1 MFCQKCGQQVP
12 DGSMFCTHCGASL
25 AGGSVPTP
33 TGAGPSSA
41 PGLTQ
46 SMPPVAPAPQK
57 PKSKAPVIIAVACA
71 AVVLLGGGTVFALT
85 MLNGS
90 KSSDTQIS
98 VIDTGS
104 SDEKDSP
111 AKKKD
116 DKSKAKQSSSSD
128 DEAVPEDESA
138 YYGSGDSDDYLTDV
152 YTYTNDMHPYSM
164 SIPNRFEMEDTP
176 SGSGA
181 RYEDPETGFVIN
193 LFGYVNINEETAHEM
208 FVDADTSGKADLY
221 TAEGDNWYVARG
233 RYDHLRKDD
242 RHGFDDC
249 HGAFGVLDCKPRH
262 GVEDY
267 RYAAADVSGGLD
279 ARAYSRQSE
288 TPIAR
293 APDSICL
300 MG

>member
-1 MFCQKCGQQVP
+1 
-12 DGSMFCTHCGASL
+12 
-25 AGGSVPTP
+25 
-33 TGAGPSSA
+33 
-41 PGLTQ
+41 
-46 SMPPVAPAPQK
+46 MPPVAPAPQK

-104 SDEKDSP
+104 SDEKDSS

-116 DKSKAKQSSSSD
+116 DKSKAKESSSPD

-193 LFGYVNINEETAHEM
+193 LFGYVNINDETVSEVFGHQS
-208 FVDADTSGKADLY
+208 TSGKTDLY
-221 TAEGDNWYVARG
+221 TATDDNWYVVSWCEDDTIIYEKTIVTDSTIATA
-233 RYDHLRKDD
+233 HL
-242 RHGFDDC
+242 
-249 HGAFGVLDCKPRH
+249 
-262 GVEDY
+262 E
-267 RYAAADVSGGLD
+267 
-279 ARAYSRQSE
+279 YSTANR
-288 TPIAR
+288 
-293 APDSICL
+293 D
-300 MG
+300 MGSKIIDTLLPTFQVD

>member
-1 MFCQKCGQQVP
+1 MFCKTCGQQVP
-12 DGSMFCTHCGASL
+12 DGSTFCTHCGASL

-57 PKSKAPVIIAVACA
+57 PKSKAPTIIAVACA
-71 AVVLLGGGTVFALT
+71 AVVLIGGGTVFALT
-85 MLNGS
+85 VLNGS
-90 KSSDTQIS
+90 KSSGTQIS

-104 SDEKDSP
+104 SDEQDSS

-116 DKSKAKQSSSSD
+116 DKSKESSSSD
-128 DEAVPEDESA
+128 GEAVPEDESA

-181 RYEDPETGFVIN
+181 RYEDPGTGFVIN
-193 LFGYVNINEETAHEM
+193 LFGYVNINDETAHEM
-208 FVDADTSGKADLY
+208 FVDVDTSGKADLY
-221 TAEGDNWYVARG
+221 TAEGDNWYVVSWCEDDTIIYEKTIVTDSTIATA
-233 RYDHLRKDD
+233 HL
-242 RHGFDDC
+242 
-249 HGAFGVLDCKPRH
+249 
-262 GVEDY
+262 E
-267 RYAAADVSGGLD
+267 
-279 ARAYSRQSE
+279 YSTANR
-288 TPIAR
+288 
-293 APDSICL
+293 D
-300 MG
+300 MGSKIIDTLLPTFQVD

>member
-12 DGSMFCTHCGASL
+12 DGSTFCTHCGASL
-25 AGGSVPTP
+25 AGGSAPTSA
-33 TGAGPSSA
+33 GAGPSSA

-57 PKSKAPVIIAVACA
+57 SKSKAPIVIAVACA

-104 SDEKDSP
+104 SDEKDSF
-111 AKKKD
+111 AKE
-116 DKSKAKQSSSSD
+116 SSSSD

-152 YTYTNDMHPYSM
+152 HTYTNDMHPYSM

-176 SGSGA
+176 SGSGT

-221 TAEGDNWYVARG
+221 TAEGDNWYVVSWREGDTIIYEKTIVTDSTIATA
-233 RYDHLRKDD
+233 HL
-242 RHGFDDC
+242 
-249 HGAFGVLDCKPRH
+249 
-262 GVEDY
+262 E
-267 RYAAADVSGGLD
+267 
-279 ARAYSRQSE
+279 YSTANR
-288 TPIAR
+288 
-293 APDSICL
+293 D
-300 MG
+300 MGSKIIDTLLPTFQVD

>member
-1 MFCQKCGQQVP
+1 MYALW
-12 DGSMFCTHCGASL
+12 ASL
-25 AGGSVPTP
+25 AGGSAPTSA
-33 TGAGPSSA
+33 GAGPSSA

-46 SMPPVAPAPQK
+46 SMPPVALAPQK
-57 PKSKAPVIIAVACA
+57 SKSKAPVVIAVACA

-104 SDEKDSP
+104 SDEKDSS
-111 AKKKD
+111 AKKKS
-116 DKSKAKQSSSSD
+116 DKSKSKESSSSD
-128 DEAVPEDESA
+128 DEAVPENESA
-138 YYGSGDSDDYLTDV
+138 YYGSADLDDYLTDV
-152 YTYTNDMHPYSM
+152 HTYTNDMHPYSM

-221 TAEGDNWYVARG
+221 TAEGDNWYVVSWREGDTIIYEKTIVTDSTIATA
-233 RYDHLRKDD
+233 HL
-242 RHGFDDC
+242 
-249 HGAFGVLDCKPRH
+249 
-262 GVEDY
+262 E
-267 RYAAADVSGGLD
+267 
-279 ARAYSRQSE
+279 YSTANR
-288 TPIAR
+288 
-293 APDSICL
+293 D
-300 MG
+300 MGSKIIDTLLPTFQVD

>member
-12 DGSMFCTHCGASL
+12 DGSTFCTHCGASL
-25 AGGSVPTP
+25 AGGSAPTP

-104 SDEKDSP
+104 SDEKDSS

-116 DKSKAKQSSSSD
+116 DKSKTKGPSSSD

-152 YTYTNDMHPYSM
+152 HTYTNDMHPYSM

-176 SGSGA
+176 SGSST
-181 RYEDPETGFVIN
+181 RYEDPETGFVIS
-193 LFGYVNINEETAHEM
+193 LSGYVNVNDETAHEM
-208 FVDADTSGKADLY
+208 FVDKDTSGKADLY
-221 TAEGDNWYVARG
+221 TAEGDNWYVVSWREGDTIIYEKTIVTDSTVATA
-233 RYDHLRKDD
+233 HL
-242 RHGFDDC
+242 
-249 HGAFGVLDCKPRH
+249 
-262 GVEDY
+262 E
-267 RYAAADVSGGLD
+267 
-279 ARAYSRQSE
+279 YSTANR
-288 TPIAR
+288 
-293 APDSICL
+293 D
-300 MG
+300 MGSKVIDTLLPTFQVD

>member
-12 DGSMFCTHCGASL
+12 DGSTFCTHCGASL
-25 AGGSVPTP
+25 AGGPAPAPAGAASTSAPT
-33 TGAGPSSA
+33 TG

-57 PKSKAPVIIAVACA
+57 PKSKAPIVIAVACA

-104 SDEKDSP
+104 SDEEDSS

-116 DKSKAKQSSSSD
+116 DKSKAKESSSSD

-152 YTYTNDMHPYSM
+152 HTYTNDMHPYSM
-164 SIPNRFEMEDTP
+164 AIPNRFEMEDTP
-176 SGSGA
+176 SGSGT
-181 RYEDPETGFVIN
+181 RYKDPETGFAIS
-193 LFGYVNINEETAHEM
+193 LFGYVNINDVTAHES
-208 FVDADTSGKADLY
+208 FVDEDTSDKADLY
-221 TAEGDNWYVARG
+221 TAEGDNWYV
-233 RYDHLRKDD
+233 
-242 RHGFDDC
+242 
-249 HGAFGVLDCKPRH
+249 
-262 GVEDY
+262 
-267 RYAAADVSGGLD
+267 VSWREGDTITYTKTIVTDSTVATASLV
-279 ARAYSRQSE
+279 YSTANR
-288 TPIAR
+288 
-293 APDSICL
+293 D
-300 MG
+300 MGSKIIDTLLPTFQVD

>member
-12 DGSMFCTHCGASL
+12 DGSTFCTHCGASL
-25 AGGSVPTP
+25 AGGSVPTSAP
-33 TGAGPSSA
+33 TSG

-57 PKSKAPVIIAVACA
+57 PKSKAPIVIAVACA

-85 MLNGS
+85 VLNGS
-90 KSSDTQIS
+90 KSSGTQIS
-98 VIDTGS
+98 VVDTGS
-104 SDEKDSP
+104 SDEQDSS
-111 AKKKD
+111 AKKKS
-116 DKSKAKQSSSSD
+116 DKSKSKSKESSSSD
-128 DEAVPEDESA
+128 GEAVPEDESA

-221 TAEGDNWYVARG
+221 TAEGDNWYVVSWREGDTIIYKKTIVTDSTIATA
-233 RYDHLRKDD
+233 HL
-242 RHGFDDC
+242 
-249 HGAFGVLDCKPRH
+249 
-262 GVEDY
+262 E
-267 RYAAADVSGGLD
+267 
-279 ARAYSRQSE
+279 YSTANR
-288 TPIAR
+288 
-293 APDSICL
+293 D
-300 MG
+300 MGSKIIDTLLPTFQVD

>member
-12 DGSMFCTHCGASL
+12 DGSTFCTHCGASL
-25 AGGSVPTP
+25 AGGSASTPAAAAPTSAP
-33 TGAGPSSA
+33 TAG

-104 SDEKDSP
+104 SDEQDSS
-111 AKKKD
+111 AKKKS
-116 DKSKAKQSSSSD
+116 DKSKAKESSSSD

-221 TAEGDNWYVARG
+221 TAEGDNWYVVSWREGDTIIYEKTIVTDSTIATA
-233 RYDHLRKDD
+233 HL
-242 RHGFDDC
+242 
-249 HGAFGVLDCKPRH
+249 
-262 GVEDY
+262 E
-267 RYAAADVSGGLD
+267 
-279 ARAYSRQSE
+279 YSTANR
-288 TPIAR
+288 
-293 APDSICL
+293 D
-300 MG
+300 MGSKIIDTLLPTFQVD

>member
-12 DGSMFCTHCGASL
+12 DGSTFCTHCSASL
-25 AGGSVPTP
+25 AGGSAPTP
-33 TGAGPSSA
+33 AGASTSAPTTG

-57 PKSKAPVIIAVACA
+57 PKSKAPIVIAVACA

-104 SDEKDSP
+104 SDEKDSS

-116 DKSKAKQSSSSD
+116 DKSKSEESSSSD

-152 YTYTNDMHPYSM
+152 HTYTNDMHPYSM

-176 SGSGA
+176 SGSGT
-181 RYEDPETGFVIN
+181 RYKDPETGFVIN
-193 LFGYVNINEETAHEM
+193 LFGFANVNDETVSEVFAHEN
-208 FVDADTSGKADLY
+208 TSGKTDLY
-221 TAEGDNWYVARG
+221 TAADDDWYVISWREGDTIIYQKTIVTDSTVATVSLE
-233 RYDHLRKDD
+233 YS
-242 RHGFDDC
+242 
-249 HGAFGVLDCKPRH
+249 
-262 GVEDY
+262 
-267 RYAAADVSGGLD
+267 AADRD
-279 ARAYSRQSE
+279 
-288 TPIAR
+288 
-293 APDSICL
+293 
-300 MG
+300 MGSKIIDTLLPTFQVD

>member
-12 DGSMFCTHCGASL
+12 DGSTFCTHCGASL
-25 AGGSVPTP
+25 AGGSAPASA
-33 TGAGPSSA
+33 GAGPSSA

-111 AKKKD
+111 VKKKD

-152 YTYTNDMHPYSM
+152 HTYTNDMHPYSM

-176 SGSGA
+176 SGSST
-181 RYEDPETGFVIN
+181 RYEDPETGFVIG
-193 LFGYVNINEETAHEM
+193 LSGYVNINDETAHEM
-208 FVDADTSGKADLY
+208 FVDVDTSGKADLY
-221 TAEGDNWYVARG
+221 TAEGDNWYVVSWCEDDTIIYEKTIVTDSTIATA
-233 RYDHLRKDD
+233 HL
-242 RHGFDDC
+242 
-249 HGAFGVLDCKPRH
+249 
-262 GVEDY
+262 E
-267 RYAAADVSGGLD
+267 
-279 ARAYSRQSE
+279 YSTANR
-288 TPIAR
+288 
-293 APDSICL
+293 D
-300 MG
+300 MGSKIIDTLLPTFQVD

>member
-12 DGSMFCTHCGASL
+12 DGSTFCTHCGASL
-25 AGGSVPTP
+25 TGGSVPTP

-57 PKSKAPVIIAVACA
+57 PKSKAPIVIAVACA

-104 SDEKDSP
+104 SDEKDSS
-111 AKKKD
+111 AKKKSD
-116 DKSKAKQSSSSD
+116 KPKSKESASSD

-164 SIPNRFEMEDTP
+164 SIPNRFEMVDTP
-176 SGSGA
+176 SGSSTW
-181 RYEDPETGFVIN
+181 YEDPETGFVIG
-193 LFGYVNINEETAHEM
+193 LSGYVNINDETVSEVLGHQS
-208 FVDADTSGKADLY
+208 TSGKTDLY
-221 TAEGDNWYVARG
+221 TATDDNWCVISWRG
-233 RYDHLRKDD
+233 GDTIIYEKTIVTDSTIATAHL
-242 RHGFDDC
+242 
-249 HGAFGVLDCKPRH
+249 
-262 GVEDY
+262 E
-267 RYAAADVSGGLD
+267 
-279 ARAYSRQSE
+279 YSTANR
-288 TPIAR
+288 
-293 APDSICL
+293 D
-300 MG
+300 MGSKIIDTLLPTFQVD

>member
-1 MFCQKCGQQVP
+1 MFCKTCGQQVP
-12 DGSMFCTHCGASL
+12 DGSTFCTHCGASL

-46 SMPPVAPAPQK
+46 SMPPVAPALQK
-57 PKSKAPVIIAVACA
+57 PKSKAPTIIAVACA
-71 AVVLLGGGTVFALT
+71 AVVLIGGGTVFALT
-85 MLNGS
+85 VLNGS
-90 KSSDTQIS
+90 KSSGTQIS

-104 SDEKDSP
+104 SDEQDSS

-116 DKSKAKQSSSSD
+116 DKSKESSSSD
-128 DEAVPEDESA
+128 GEAVPEDESA

-193 LFGYVNINEETAHEM
+193 LFGYVNINDETAHEM
-208 FVDADTSGKADLY
+208 FVDVDTSGKADLY
-221 TAEGDNWYVARG
+221 TAEGDNWYVVSWCEDDTIIYEKTIVTDSTIATA
-233 RYDHLRKDD
+233 HL
-242 RHGFDDC
+242 
-249 HGAFGVLDCKPRH
+249 
-262 GVEDY
+262 E
-267 RYAAADVSGGLD
+267 
-279 ARAYSRQSE
+279 YSTANR
-288 TPIAR
+288 
-293 APDSICL
+293 D
-300 MG
+300 MGSKIIDTLLPTFQVD

>member
-12 DGSMFCTHCGASL
+12 DGSTFCTHCGASL

-33 TGAGPSSA
+33 MGAGPSSA

-71 AVVLLGGGTVFALT
+71 AVVLISGGTVFALT

-104 SDEKDSP
+104 SDEKDSS
-111 AKKKD
+111 AKKKS
-116 DKSKAKQSSSSD
+116 DKSKAKESSSSD

-176 SGSGA
+176 NGSGA

-193 LFGYVNINEETAHEM
+193 LFGYVNINDETAHEM
-208 FVDADTSGKADLY
+208 FVDEDTSGKADLY
-221 TAEGDNWYVARG
+221 TAEGDNWYVVSWREDDTIIYEKTIVTDSTIATA
-233 RYDHLRKDD
+233 HL
-242 RHGFDDC
+242 
-249 HGAFGVLDCKPRH
+249 
-262 GVEDY
+262 E
-267 RYAAADVSGGLD
+267 
-279 ARAYSRQSE
+279 
-288 TPIAR
+288 
-293 APDSICL
+293 
-300 MG
+300 

>member
-12 DGSMFCTHCGASL
+12 DGSTFCTHCGASL
-25 AGGSVPTP
+25 AGGSAPTSA
-33 TGAGPSSA
+33 GAGPSSA

-57 PKSKAPVIIAVACA
+57 SKSKAPIVIAVACA

-104 SDEKDSP
+104 SDEKDSS
-111 AKKKD
+111 AKKKSD
-116 DKSKAKQSSSSD
+116 KAKESSSSD
-128 DEAVPEDESA
+128 DEAVPEDESE

-152 YTYTNDMHPYSM
+152 HTYTNDMHPYSM

-176 SGSGA
+176 SGSGT

-221 TAEGDNWYVARG
+221 TAEGDNWYV
-233 RYDHLRKDD
+233 
-242 RHGFDDC
+242 
-249 HGAFGVLDCKPRH
+249 
-262 GVEDY
+262 
-267 RYAAADVSGGLD
+267 VSWREGDTITYTKTIVTDSTVATASLE
-279 ARAYSRQSE
+279 YSTANR
-288 TPIAR
+288 
-293 APDSICL
+293 D
-300 MG
+300 MGSKIIDTLLPTFQVD